1 MSWFIIVCIE
11 QDLILYI
18 FIFVVFGLKKE
29 YCVTYCRLTVLAL
42 AQVTK

>member
-18 FIFVVFGLKKE
+18 FIFVVFGLK
-29 YCVTYCRLTVLAL
+29 RNIA
-42 AQVTK
+42 

>member
-18 FIFVVFGLKKE
+18 FIFVVFGLKMNI
-29 YCVTYCRLTVLAL
+29 A
-42 AQVTK
+42 